1 MALDQSALAEF
12 LDTLRSGGDLD
23 VMREAMQLVLQA
35 LIDLEATEKIGA
47 GRYERNDDRTTPS
60 PRWRGNLEPTRRAG
74 PMRGCE
80 HDSCCRPRDFWCP
93 SAGTDVS
100 ADRKY
105 ELSVVRKTTRDPGP
119 VAARSYPG
127 APGFPSG
134 PRLPELS

>member
-12 LDTLRSGGDLD
+12 LDTLRSGGDFD

-47 GRYERNDDRTTPS
+47 ARYERNDNRTTPP
-60 PRWRGNLEPTRRAG
+60 PRWRGTSSQPVGGTDARMRTRLLLSA
-74 PMRGCE
+74 
-80 HDSCCRPRDFWCP
+80 HRDFWCP

-100 ADRKY
+100 ADREY
-105 ELSVVRKTTRDPGP
+105 ELSVVRETTRDPGP